1 MLANVKIPKKE
12 FNIILIFTSIL
23 IFSISMETLFKVKDI
38 LLFEEWAIH
47 NNIPLNSDHDIDQA
61 FSSYL
66 ILGLMTMFMKVV
78 IPMALSIHTYFAYTR
93 IRINRLFIF
102 IWSLF
107 LLGGLAYEV
116 IDFSIGSIF
125 SYIKIILYIGLII
138 TILKLNNEI
147 DNSK

>member
-1 MLANVKIPKKE
+1 MLANVKMPKKE
-12 FNIILIFTSIL
+12 FNLILIFTSIL

-38 LLFEEWAIH
+38 VLFEEWAIY
-47 NNIPLNSDHDIDQA
+47 NNIPINNDYDIDQA
-61 FSSYL
+61 FSTYL
-66 ILGLMTMFMKVV
+66 ILGLTTMFMKVV
-78 IPMALSIHTYFAYTR
+78 IPMALSIHSYFAYTR

-102 IWSLF
+102 IWSLL

-125 SYIKIILYIGLII
+125 SYINIILYIALII
-138 TILKLNNEI
+138 TIIKLNNAI